1 MVPLRVGRGAA
12 PTDIPGVP
20 CTIRRSAIGGLHFY
34 RRLSV
39 GVRAGAAHESLELP
53 SVDGRW
59 LAIVMGP
66 LYLITGAGG
75 GTGGVSRLVIEQLR
89 GSGER
94 VRALVH
100 RDDERA
106 DPLRDLGAEVVVGDL
121 TDPQNVVDA
130 MTGVDRMFFSMSVSP
145 EYLQA
150 TVVVCDVAL
159 ESGRLEVLVNM
170 SQMTVSQMTLTS
182 TEESR
187 QHRLHFLAE
196 HVLNWSRVPV
206 VHIRPTTFLDNPMF
220 TLFAVPS
227 LRERNV
233 LALPFGTGRTS
244 PVAAS
249 DVARVVS
256 TVLLDPAE
264 RIGHVYELT
273 GPESLDIDGLAAQY
287 ARALHRPITG
297 TDVPHDTWVEEV
309 LKPLGLPAH
318 LQQHIATM
326 ARLHRAGRYDRAT
339 NDVEKVTGRPALT
352 VEQYIT
358 EHPQLFS

>member
-1 MVPLRVGRGAA
+1 V
-12 PTDIPGVP
+12 T
-20 CTIRRSAIGGLHFY
+20 
-34 RRLSV
+34 
-39 GVRAGAAHESLELP
+39 
-53 SVDGRW
+53 
-59 LAIVMGP
+59 GP

-75 GTGGVSRLVIEQLR
+75 GTGGVSRLVVEQLR
-89 GSGER
+89 GRGER

-145 EYLQA
+145 DYLQA
-150 TVVVCDVAL
+150 TVVICDAAL
-159 ESGRLEVLVNM
+159 GSGHLEVLVNM

-182 TEESR
+182 TDESR

-196 HVLNWSRVPV
+196 HVLNWSGVPV
-206 VHIRPTTFLDNPMF
+206 VHIRPTAFLDNPIF
-220 TLFAVPS
+220 TVLAVPS

-244 PVAAS
+244 PIAAS
-249 DVARVVS
+249 DVARAVS

-264 RIGHVYELT
+264 RIGRIYELT
-273 GPESLDIDGLAAQY
+273 GPESLNIDGLAAQY
-287 ARALHRPITG
+287 ALGLHRPITG
-297 TDVPHDTWVEEV
+297 ADIPFDTWVEEV

-318 LQQHIATM
+318 VQQHLATM
-326 ARLHRAGRYDRAT
+326 VQLHRAGRYDRAT
-339 NDVEKVTGRPALT
+339 DDVEKLTGRTALT
-352 VEQYIT
+352 VGQYI
-358 EHPQLFS
+358 EENPQLFS